1 MGEPKNAQKTGG
13 QFDLVTGTYAML
25 YCTSECVMLLLNDVS
40 ESKYLD
46 VKFEINT
53 SLHIPH

>member
-1 MGEPKNAQKTGG
+1 
-13 QFDLVTGTYAML
+13 ML

-53 SLHIPH
+53 SLYIPH